1 MAEFYNPETLWRP
14 FGAFSMM
21 FLKGN
26 GKQVQLK
33 GQVSLDTSGNVVGPH
48 DMRIQVDQA
57 LSNIEVALQSVGG
70 QMGDVTE
77 LFQHTT
83 DIDAFMQ
90 TDDIRQKYLSEPYPV
105 TTTVEV
111 VRLYDPELVVEITAS
126 AEIPLDRYL
135 LAN

>member
-21 FLKGN
+21 VLKGN

-33 GQVSLDTSGNVVGPH
+33 GQVSLDASGNVVGPH

-57 LSNIEVALQSVGG
+57 LSNIEVALRSVGG

-90 TDDIRQKYLSEPYPV
+90 TGDIRQKYLSEPYPV